1 MIIKSD
7 LVSNVNQLNQ
17 YWNISSDENRLSKLI
32 IVDKWQEIGREG
44 DRPPP
49 CSRFSFNKID
59 RQRALLF
66 GGKQDK
72 YKTTYKDVYILDLET
87 KVCIKY
93 LQYNS

>member
-1 MIIKSD
+1 MEYFK
-7 LVSNVNQLNQ
+7 
-17 YWNISSDENRLSKLI
+17 NRLSKLI
-32 IVDKWQEIGREG
+32 IVDKWQEIGCEG

-87 KVCIKY
+87 KVGTIQFIMVWVLVIIIIQCFPWDEY
-93 LQYNS
+93 

>member
-1 MIIKSD
+1 MEYLK
-7 LVSNVNQLNQ
+7 
-17 YWNISSDENRLSKLI
+17 NRLSKLI
-32 IVDKWQEIGREG
+32 IVDKWQEIGCEG

-87 KVCIKY
+87 KVGTI
-93 LQYNS
+93 QFIMV